1 MSASTGLNIV
11 SSTTAGAVAVSQ
23 IVPPAWLHE
32 LTLAGANLNACWVKL
47 MVWLAD
53 FPWLAIGDGISAFV
67 FYYPLV
73 MAYAWMI
80 GAIIYYLRWERRD
93 GDTEADMPVLDRYP
107 QVSILVPCYNEGE
120 NIRETIEYLLRQKY
134 PNYEIVAINDGSRDN
149 TLAILQGLA
158 EAHDKVRVVNL
169 ASNQGKAMALRAG
182 ALLTES
188 EYLVCID
195 GDALLGPEAITW
207 MMRHFLRSPYVGAV
221 TGNPRIRTRSTLLGK
236 VQVGEFSAIVG
247 LIKRAQRTYGRIF
260 TVSGVIAGFRKSALH
275 DVGYW
280 SNDMVTEDID
290 ISWKLQLQGWDI
302 HFEPNALCWVL
313 MPETLKGLWNQRL
326 RWSQG
331 GAEVLLRY
339 SRQLFTWSA
348 RRMWPI
354 YLECLLSIVWSYLMA
369 LMIAVWLASEMFD
382 LQRHVISGLIPDW
395 TAMLLSVTCLAQF
408 GVSLA
413 IDSRYEAKIGGVSRY
428 YYWMIW
434 YPLVYWLNNVATT
447 VVGFLKAVVKEQG
460 QRAIWVTLDRGV
472 LKRDRTRD

>member
-1 MSASTGLNIV
+1 MALVWAYVQG
-11 SSTTAGAVAVSQ
+11 
-23 IVPPAWLHE
+23 
-32 LTLAGANLNACWVKL
+32 CWALVEDG
-47 MVWLAD
+47 WAHI
-53 FPWLAIGDGISAFV
+53 PWLAIGDGISAFV

-80 GAIIYYLRWERRD
+80 GAVIYYLRWERRD
-93 GDTEADMPVLDRYP
+93 GDTEADVPSLTDYPPVA
-107 QVSILVPCYNEGE
+107 ILVPCYNEGE

-149 TLAILQGLA
+149 TLAILKGLA
-158 EAHDKVRVVNL
+158 DRHDKVRVVNL
-169 ASNQGKAMALRAG
+169 ATNQGKAMALRAG

-207 MMRHFLRSPYVGAV
+207 MMRHFLASPRVGAV

-236 VQVGEFSAIVG
+236 IQVGEFSAIVG

-260 TVSGVIAGFRKSALH
+260 TVSGVIAAFRKSALH
-275 DVGYW
+275 EAGYW

-290 ISWKLQLQGWDI
+290 ISWKLQLNGWNI
-302 HFEPNALCWVL
+302 RFEQNALCWVL
-313 MPETLKGLWNQRL
+313 MPETLQGLWKQRL

-339 SRQLFTWSA
+339 SSRVFSWAA

-354 YLECLLSIVWSYLMA
+354 YLECLLSIVWSYLMVVA
-369 LMIAVWLASEMFD
+369 LTIWSVSQVFD
-382 LQRHVISGLIPDW
+382 LQRHAISALIPDW
-395 TAMLLSVTCLAQF
+395 TGMLLSVTCLAQF

-447 VVGFLKAVVKEQG
+447 VVGFLKAVAKEQG
-460 QRAIWVTLDRGV
+460 QRAVWVTLDRGV